1 MKTNDLNS
9 KLIDSYLALL
19 ENMSPENKLSL
30 ISKLTKSTDDDSKQ
44 QNPDFYK
51 AFGEW
56 GKHET
61 AEELIATIKD
71 SRTFNR
77 TVEEF

>member
-1 MKTNDLNS
+1 MKTTDINT
-9 KLIDSYLALL
+9 KLIDSYIALL
-19 ENMSPENKLSL
+19 ENMSLENKLNL
-30 ISKLTKSTDDDSKQ
+30 ISKLTKSTKDDSKQ
-44 QNPDFYK
+44 QYSDFYK

-56 GKHET
+56 DKHES

-71 SRTFNR
+71 SRTFSR